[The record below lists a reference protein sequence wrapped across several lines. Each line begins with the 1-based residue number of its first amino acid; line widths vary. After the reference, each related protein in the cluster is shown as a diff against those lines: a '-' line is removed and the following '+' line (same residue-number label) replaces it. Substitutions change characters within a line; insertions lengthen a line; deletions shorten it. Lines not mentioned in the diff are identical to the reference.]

1 MDFIITKL
9 TAKSADQL
17 AILNKQLI
25 EDEGNA
31 KDLSHHYLCQR
42 MKNWLKDERYFGF
55 GIEIEEQMKAYLLAC
70 YEDDFVYLRQLVTDR
85 EYRCHGMA
93 SALIAHLEK
102 FVGPSQQLRLDVLMS
117 NKNAMYFY
125 AKLGFQPFYMAM
137 LKNTL

>member
-1 MDFIITKL
+1 MDFVITKL
-9 TAKSADQL
+9 TTKSIDQL

-31 KDLSHHYLCQR
+31 KNLSHHYLCQR
-42 MKNWLKDERYFGF
+42 MKGWLKNNHYFGF
-55 GIEIEEQMKAYLLAC
+55 GIEIDGQVKAYLLAC

-85 EYRCHGMA
+85 DYRRHGMA
-93 SALIAHLEK
+93 SALIMHLEK
-102 FVGPSQQLRLDVLMS
+102 FLGPSQQLRLDVLMS

-137 LKNTL
+137 LKHTG